1 MEVKENQHCCYI
13 AERIKKFLSEFYVDG
28 DGGKVFTYTEQL
40 TNIAHREQVELVID
54 LDDVAEVRN
63 RGRAVVW

>member
-1 MEVKENQHCCYI
+1 MCLFLNPAK
-13 AERIKKFLSEFYVDG
+13 IKKFLTEYYVESEE
-28 DGGKVFTYTEQL
+28 GKIFTYAEQI

-63 RGRAVVW
+63 LITRYKCIAL